1 LAKTQT
7 SIASAL
13 DFRHVARPEAQLET
27 DEPQAAEP
35 PPVDTTEAIRWAYRF
50 HRTKRR
56 LRVERRRAARLA
68 GLRFAF
74 TLALLVFVFVVLSL
88 TVWAEVQRLFG
99 L

>member
-1 LAKTQT
+1 M
-7 SIASAL
+7 
-13 DFRHVARPEAQLET
+13 ARPEAQVDAFEA
-27 DEPQAAEP
+27 EAADT
-35 PPVDTTEAIRWAYRF
+35 PPVDTSEAVRWAYRF

-56 LRVERRRAARLA
+56 LRVERRRAAQFA

>member
-1 LAKTQT
+1 M
-7 SIASAL
+7 
-13 DFRHVARPEAQLET
+13 ARPEPQI
-27 DEPQAAEP
+27 EPDAPDVAES
-35 PPVDTTEAIRWAYRF
+35 PPVDPGDAIRSAYRF

-56 LRVERRRAARLA
+56 LQVERQRAAQFA

-74 TLALLVFVFVVLSL
+74 ILALLVFVSVVLVL

>member
-1 LAKTQT
+1 M
-7 SIASAL
+7 
-13 DFRHVARPEAQLET
+13 ARPEAQVDA
-27 DEPQAAEP
+27 DEAEAADT
-35 PPVDTTEAIRWAYRF
+35 PPVDTSEAVRWAYRF

-56 LRVERRRAARLA
+56 LRVERRRAAQFA

>member
-1 LAKTQT
+1 M
-7 SIASAL
+7 
-13 DFRHVARPEAQLET
+13 ARPEAQVEE
-27 DEPQAAEP
+27 DESHAAEP
-35 PPVDTTEAIRWAYRF
+35 DAPPVDTTDAIQWAYRF

-56 LRVERRRAARLA
+56 LRVERRRAAQFA

-88 TVWAEVQRLFG
+88 AVWAEVQRLFG